1 MSDTRNTMLGLSS
14 LTQSILADLEQLGEE
29 ISSDIAERDKLRRH
43 VARIRKALGE
53 NNLEVLVRLLAKK
66 KQDEN
71 LARLYPKARMI
82 LERLQVDVERRLD
95 EMFVQLFERLEAYC
109 DQASISLRGR
119 APNFVI
125 DSLLDVR
132 FDRKKGTVKVGNTFL
147 RTLEWDKISATIQ
160 EERQRIWERPF
171 DSSGFRDELLEIH
184 AQLIRLKPSPTG
196 WVRLEDVYQVLKERE
211 QERNPNW
218 RTGGR
223 LVPYYKD
230 EFSAD
235 LSKSWDAQ
243 ASGQLP
249 GQQIEL
255 SGIRDPRV
263 AFKVALPGGGT
274 ETYGHLRPKGR

>member
-1 MSDTRNTMLGLSS
+1 MSDTGNTTLGLSS
-14 LTQSILADLEQLGEE
+14 LTRSILTDLDQLRED
-29 ISSDIAERDKLRRH
+29 ISTDIAERDKLRRH

-53 NNLEVLVRLLAKK
+53 NNLEALVRLLARK
-66 KQDEN
+66 KQAEN
-71 LARLYPKARMI
+71 LTRLYPKASLI
-82 LERLQVDVERRLD
+82 LERLRVDVERRLD
-95 EMFVQLFERLEAYC
+95 ELFVQLFERLEAYC

-125 DSLLDVR
+125 DSLLDLS

-147 RTLEWDKISATIQ
+147 RTLEWDRISATIQ
-160 EERQRIWERPF
+160 EERQRIWGRPF
-171 DSSGFRDELLEIH
+171 NSSDFRDELLDIH
-184 AQLIRLKPSPTG
+184 TQLIRLKPNPTG

-235 LSKSWDAQ
+235 LSKLWDAQ
-243 ASGQLP
+243 AAGKLP

-263 AFKVALPGGGT
+263 AFKVVLPGGGT